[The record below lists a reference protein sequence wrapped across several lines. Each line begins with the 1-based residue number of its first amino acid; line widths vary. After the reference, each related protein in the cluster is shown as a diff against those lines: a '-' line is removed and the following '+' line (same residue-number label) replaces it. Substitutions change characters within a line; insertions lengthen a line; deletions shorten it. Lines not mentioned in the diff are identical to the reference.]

1 MPKHLRFGLA
11 ALVGL
16 GLVGCHGKPDA
27 RLVYVSAE
35 SSGEIVVVDPDSA
48 SVVAR
53 IPVGKRP
60 RGLKLSRDGRT
71 LYVALSG
78 SPRGGPNVDESTL
91 PPADRAAD
99 GIGVVDVV
107 EKKLLRTLPSGQDP
121 ESFDLSR
128 DGKTLYVSNEE
139 TAELSV
145 LDLDSGKIIRKVPVG
160 KEPEGVT
167 LRPDGK
173 VVYVTS
179 EQDGKL
185 TAIDTVSFAVV
196 GEIAAGKRPRGV
208 VFTKDGST
216 AFVSNE
222 FDSTLTVFDPRANKA
237 TATIKLEGKPPF
249 GARPMG
255 LALSPDDKQLFVA
268 TGRGGAICVV
278 DVAKRAFDHS
288 IEDVGARPW
297 GIAVSEDG
305 KRVFSANGSSE
316 DVSIVNV
323 VSGKVEKRIKVTGLP
338 WGAITGKPPAAP

>member
-1 MPKHLRFGLA
+1 MCPRSKIA
-11 ALVGL
+11 SLVLIGL
-16 GLVGCHGKPDA
+16 GFSACREKPDA

-35 SSGEIVVVDPDSA
+35 SSGEIAVVDPQLG

-53 IPVGKRP
+53 IAVGKRP
-60 RGLKLSRDGRT
+60 RGLALSRDGRL

-78 SPRGGPNVDESTL
+78 SPRGGPNVDESKL
-91 PPADRAAD
+91 PPPDRSAD

-107 EKKLLRTLPSGQDP
+107 ERKLLRTLPSGQDP

-128 DGKTLYVSNEE
+128 DGKILFVSNEE

-179 EQDGKL
+179 EQDSKV

-196 GEIAAGKRPRGV
+196 GEITAGQRPRALA
-208 VFTKDGST
+208 FTKDGNSG
-216 AFVSNE
+216 FVSNE
-222 FDSTLTVFDPRANKA
+222 LDATLTVFDPRSNQALGTVK
-237 TATIKLEGKPPF
+237 IEGKGPI

-255 LALSPDDKQLFVA
+255 LALSPDDKQLFVS
-268 TGRGGAICVV
+268 TGRGGTIAVV
-278 DVAKRAFDHS
+278 NVAKRAVDHL

-297 GIAVSEDG
+297 GIAASADA
-305 KRVFSANGSSE
+305 KRVFTANGSS
-316 DVSIVNV
+316 DDLSIVDV
-323 VSGKVEKRIKVTGLP
+323 AGGKVEKKVAIGGSP
-338 WGAITGKPPAAP
+338 WGAVTGR